1 MQMLLMMVAGVTKMS
16 AKCRLY
22 DCSKFCIKSR
32 VLDCP
37 CAGFEIKSFWHT
49 WRQITQGRNEVRWHP
64 GQEASLAPPCSNL
77 RSFGSECTVLKKVF
91 VTLTG
96 LYGAPPQW
104 FGARGIVPPSLRPCN
119 YSPGILRSQGHFPP
133 PQPKALRTKDM
144 TFNRRRA
151 NITGPAV
158 RGQKCLPLKKWQNG
172 CVWNQD
178 ESKLSFFS
186 CRSILS
192 NSKGIYHYITWRQG
206 ENWANAPENSSWLRH
221 CLTPIGIGDEP
232 LSASHATV
240 CVQWESFNKQMSQ
253 ATARTGLTIRQS
265 PGRPQK
271 SFQGGATFKFSLSSR
286 GSWRCNANRRSQ
298 NALPFLPH

>member
-1 MQMLLMMVAGVTKMS
+1 MAPG
-16 AKCRLY
+16 AR
-22 DCSKFCIKSR
+22 SKF
-32 VLDCP
+32 
-37 CAGFEIKSFWHT
+37 
-49 WRQITQGRNEVRWHP
+49 
-64 GQEASLAPPCSNL
+64 
-77 RSFGSECTVLKKVF
+77 
-91 VTLTG
+91 
-96 LYGAPPQW
+96 GAPMFEPEVFRKRMYCVEESICDIDGTLW
-104 FGARGIVPPSLRPCN
+104 RPPAVIRRPGNCALSLRPCN

-298 NALPFLPH
+298 NALPFLPHESVLV